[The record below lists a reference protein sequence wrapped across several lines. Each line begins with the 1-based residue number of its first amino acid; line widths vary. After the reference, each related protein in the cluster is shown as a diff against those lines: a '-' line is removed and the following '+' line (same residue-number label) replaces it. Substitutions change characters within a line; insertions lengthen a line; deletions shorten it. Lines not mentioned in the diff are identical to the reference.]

1 MRPSP
6 AATVMAWVEGQEP
19 AALYT
24 TAITVAEVG
33 YGLLRLPD
41 GRGRSDLVAAANAVF
56 AGYAGRV
63 LPFDAAA
70 AGHYGD
76 LVVAR
81 ERAGRPIAGFDA
93 QVAAICRAHGA
104 ALATRNTSDFD
115 GLGLSLVQPWGTP
128 A

>member
-1 MRPSP
+1 MVVLDTNVISELMRPFP

-63 LPFDAAA
+63 LPFDTSPAS
-70 AGHYGD
+70 
-76 LVVAR
+76 VPV
-81 ERAGRPIAGFDA
+81 GRS
-93 QVAAICRAHGA
+93 
-104 ALATRNTSDFD
+104 LAS
-115 GLGLSLVQPWGTP
+115 TP
-128 A
+128 R